1 MRNYQNEKTYQS
13 PSYKDAQ
20 ATYSRN
26 RGSEGIRDEGLLDSA
41 LNAPFQTFDGEDV
54 YKTVQA
60 KAAKLGFFLINNH
73 PFIDGNKRIGT
84 LVMLVFLEI
93 NGIEIK
99 CTDDELIKL
108 GLGLADGTVNNKD
121 LLGWIIEHS

>member
-1 MRNYQNEKTYQS
+1 MKRLTK
-13 PSYKDAQ
+13 AQ
-20 ATYSRN
+20 VIKMHRLLIQETG
-26 RGSEGIRDEGLLDSA
+26 GSEGIRDEGLLDSA

-99 CTDDELIKL
+99 CTYDELIKL

>member
-1 MRNYQNEKTYQS
+1 MKRLTK
-13 PSYKDAQ
+13 AQ
-20 ATYSRN
+20 IIKMHRLLIQETG
-26 RGSEGIRDEGLLDSA
+26 GSEGIRDEGLLDSA
-41 LNAPFQTFDGEDV
+41 LNAPFQTFDGGDV
-54 YKTVQA
+54 YKTVPA
-60 KAAKLGFFLINNH
+60 KAAKLGFLLINNH

-84 LVMLVFLEI
+84 LAMLVFLEI

-108 GLGLADGTVNNKD
+108 GLGLAVGTVDTKS